1 MAYVY
6 RHIRLDKNEPFY
18 IGISDNDM
26 YRATTKRCRNILW
39 QRIVAKTDYEVEILM
54 DDISMEQA
62 KEKEVEF
69 IKLYGR
75 IDIKTGSL
83 ANLTD
88 GGEGTVGRKYT
99 PTKKHKENLSKA
111 HKGKKMS
118 ESSKRK
124 MSKAKKSPIIQMD
137 LDGNFIKE
145 WDGIIDAA
153 RYFNGTSTNIIR
165 CCKGKFKQA
174 FGYKWEYKQIEELK
188 ARLDGST
195 K

>member
-18 IGISDNDM
+18 IGISDNDK
-26 YRATTKRCRNILW
+26 YRATVKRCRNLLW
-39 QRIVAKTDYEVEILM
+39 KRIVAKTEYEVEILM
-54 DDISMEQA
+54 DNIGMDEA
-62 KEKEVEF
+62 KEKEKEF

-75 IDIKTGSL
+75 IDTKTGCL

-88 GGEGTVGRKYT
+88 GGEGTVGRKYS
-99 PTKKHKENLSKA
+99 PSKSHRKNLSNS

-118 ESSKRK
+118 EQAKEK
-124 MSKAKKSPIIQMD
+124 MSKAKKTAVLQFD
-137 LDGNFIKE
+137 LNGNFITE
-145 WDGIIDAA
+145 WEGIVDAA
-153 RYFNGTSTNIIR
+153 NHLNGTSTNIMR

-174 FGYKWEYKQIEELK
+174 YGYKWEYKQIEELK
-188 ARLDGST
+188 LLIN

>member
-18 IGISDNDM
+18 IGISDADK
-26 YRATTKRCRNILW
+26 YRATTKRCRNLLW

-54 DDISMEQA
+54 DNITMEQA

-75 IDIKTGSL
+75 IDIKTGCL

-88 GGEGTVGRKYT
+88 GGEGTVGRKYS
-99 PTKKHKENLSKA
+99 PSKSHRKNLSDS

-118 ESSKRK
+118 EESKNK
-124 MSKAKKSPIIQMD
+124 MSKAKKVPVLQFD

-145 WDGIIDAA
+145 WGGLIDAA
-153 RYFNGTSTNIIR
+153 RHFNGTSTNILR
-165 CCKGKFKQA
+165 CCKGRFKQA
-174 FGYKWEYKQIEELK
+174 YGYKWEYKQIDELK
-188 ARLDGST
+188 ARLDA
-195 K
+195 